1 MIADVFLD
9 SNVLLY
15 ACSSAPE
22 DAVKRRVAEDLILNT
37 SFGLSAQV
45 LQEFIANA
53 LRKKSLGITET
64 NIDATLE
71 LAAQVRV
78 LPISHEVVIS
88 AVILRRR
95 FQLSHWDATIIAAA
109 AELGCKTVYSEDMS
123 HGQDYGGVRV
133 INPFL
138 KAAE

>member
-1 MIADVFLD
+1 MIDEVFLD

-15 ACSSAPE
+15 ACSSAAG
-22 DAVKRRVAEDLILNT
+22 DAEKRRVAEKIIIHGR
-37 SFGLSAQV
+37 FALSAQV

-53 LRKKSLGITET
+53 LKKKSLAISEA

-71 LAAQVRV
+71 LASLVRV
-78 LPISHEVVIS
+78 LPVTHELVVS

-95 FQLSHWDATIIAAA
+95 YQLSHWDATILAAA
-109 AELGCKTVYSEDMS
+109 AELGCETLYSEDLN
-123 HGQDYGGVRV
+123 HDQEYAGVRV

-138 KAAE
+138 